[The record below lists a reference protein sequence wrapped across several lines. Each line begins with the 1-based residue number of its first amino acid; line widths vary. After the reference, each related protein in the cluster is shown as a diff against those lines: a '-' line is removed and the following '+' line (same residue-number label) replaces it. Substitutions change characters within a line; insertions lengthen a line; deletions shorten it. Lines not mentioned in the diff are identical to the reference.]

1 MDWQPYITGYIVRS
15 VLSGLVILPALGV
28 SALALRKLGAKH
40 DPTRR
45 WVDFTKAALGLWS
58 ISQLLIL
65 VCWIMFAVEYS
76 QRQNGRGYLGPD
88 DVTPYIYI
96 VGSLLGTLGQVAL
109 FPAFFF
115 LAHALAQLRSGA
127 ATDDSRASFIGR
139 KVVFG
144 GSALI
149 ALVEVAVFCCYIASQ
164 IMFRVLPGRDRYV
177 RGDWD
182 NAIRLSLASEYM
194 SASINCMFLIAA
206 VGMAIYAFQAQKKAR
221 GSPVQKA
228 AILLLI
234 AVSLW
239 LVARIWAFITTV
251 MSLAMVQW
259 SSPYVGIIDTF
270 LAIWTTFAA
279 LMLLYI
285 LASNN
290 AYGLSR
296 LHYQEEED
304 EQRGWEERT

>member
-28 SALALRKLGAKH
+28 SAVALRKLGAKH

-65 VCWIMFAVEYS
+65 VCWIIYAVEYS
-76 QRQNGRGYLGPD
+76 QRQDGRGYFGPD
-88 DVTPYIYI
+88 YTTPYIHI
-96 VGSLLGTLGQVAL
+96 VGSLLSTLGQVAL
-109 FPAFFF
+109 LLAFFF
-115 LAHALAQLRSGA
+115 LAHALAQLRGSTT
-127 ATDDSRASFIGR
+127 TDDSRTFSVGR

-164 IMFRVLPGRDRYV
+164 IMFKVLPGRDRYV

-182 NAIRLSLASEYM
+182 NAIRLSLAYMYM
-194 SASINCMFLIAA
+194 SASVNCMFLIAA
-206 VGMAIYAFQAQKKAR
+206 VGMTIYAFQAQRNAR

-228 AILLLI
+228 ATISLT

-239 LVARIWAFITTV
+239 LVARIWGFITTV
-251 MSLAMVQW
+251 MSLAMVW
-259 SSPYVGIIDTF
+259 WGSAYVGIIDTI

-279 LMLLYI
+279 LMLLYT

-304 EQRGWEERT
+304 EGRVWEDRT